1 MRHDRRNDS
10 DFAVPP
16 YSEAWLFAQE
26 LLGNPIPDPQVAA
39 RNGSEDRAK
48 LEWLAAISPPHAEE
62 LRRLENQGAEARRKR
77 ESLIWAAGICDNA
90 AAKLRT
96 MLREEAEAGHAGLFS
111 SEAVPQLV
119 SEWDRS
125 QPRVPA
131 GRPDGGQFASTGGPS
146 GSGLRHTRQP
156 RSKLEERSEQ
166 QIAQRSGNGWSGDR
180 VLDALRVI
188 APGWLPFVKRHF
200 TLAVTSGSAAVPS
213 TTVRSGEYG
222 SPISKLPKAP
232 IRERGPLTVHVD
244 VPAHWND
251 LQVAQHILKEL
262 ADDVDVHRMAA
273 EWSERTPKLFKE
285 IQDERFRDGLS
296 TVAALAGGYYTAIA
310 SLVPGGQAAV
320 AMWDIHTGDNVGA
333 ALDVAF
339 MLPLGKLAKAGIE
352 ASGVIALKSGE
363 RVIGVLPV
371 QAIEKI
377 SKLAPDQMALLHKRL
392 LTAKTEQE
400 VAEITA
406 KFLATPFDSHHP
418 LAKFL
423 GGHRKQLLIELP
435 EKVHQEFHT
444 LLREELRNV
453 GLLLPIG
460 GKTGSTQAWA
470 KYFRFDPARQGKAFD
485 AP

>member
-1 MRHDRRNDS
+1 MRHDCRNDR
-10 DFAVPP
+10 DFAGPP
-16 YSEAWLFAQE
+16 YSEAWLFAQQ

-48 LEWLAAISPPHAEE
+48 LEWLAAISPRHAEE
-62 LRRLENQGAEARRKR
+62 LRRLENQDAEARRKR
-77 ESLIWAAGICDNA
+77 EALIWAAGICDNA

-96 MLREEAEAGHAGLFS
+96 ILREEAQAGQADLFS
-111 SEAVPQLV
+111 NEALPESQLL
-119 SEWDRS
+119 SEWDPS

-131 GRPDGGQFASTGGPS
+131 GTSAGGQFASTGG
-146 GSGLRHTRQP
+146 GSGAGARHTRQP
-156 RSKLEERSEQ
+156 PSKLEERSEQ

-188 APGWLPFVKRHF
+188 APGWLPFVKRHL
-200 TLAVTSGSAAVPS
+200 TLAVTSGSAAVPA

-222 SPISKLPKAP
+222 PPISKLPKAP
-232 IRERGPLTVHVD
+232 IREKGPLTVHVD

-262 ADDVDVHRMAA
+262 ADDIDVHRIAA
-273 EWSERTPKLFKE
+273 EWSERTPNLFKE

-352 ASGVIALKSGE
+352 ASGAIALKSGE

-371 QAIEKI
+371 RAIEKL
-377 SKLAPDQMALLHKRL
+377 SKLAPDQIALLHKRL

-423 GGHRKQLLIELP
+423 GGTRKQLLAELP
-435 EKVHQEFHT
+435 QPVHQEFHD
-444 LLREELRNV
+444 LLREELRAM
-453 GLLLPIG
+453 GLKLPIG
-460 GKTGSTQAWA
+460 GKTGSTDAWA
-470 KYFRFDPARQGKAFD
+470 RYLSEDPLR
-485 AP
+485 

>member
-1 MRHDRRNDS
+1 
-10 DFAVPP
+10 
-16 YSEAWLFAQE
+16 
-26 LLGNPIPDPQVAA
+26 
-39 RNGSEDRAK
+39 
-48 LEWLAAISPPHAEE
+48 
-62 LRRLENQGAEARRKR
+62 
-77 ESLIWAAGICDNA
+77 
-90 AAKLRT
+90 
-96 MLREEAEAGHAGLFS
+96 MLREEAEAGQADPSS
-111 SEAVPQLV
+111 SETLRESQFV
-119 SEWDRS
+119 SEWDPN

-131 GRPDGGQFASTGGPS
+131 GRPDGGQFASTGG
-146 GSGLRHTRQP
+146 GSGAGVRHTRQP

-188 APGWLPFVKRHF
+188 APGWLPFVKRHL

-213 TTVRSGEYG
+213 TTIRSGEYG
-222 SPISKLPKAP
+222 PPLRKLPKSP
-232 IRERGPLTVHVD
+232 IREKGPLTVHVD

-285 IQDERFRDGLS
+285 IQDERFKDGLS
-296 TVAALAGGYYTAIA
+296 TVAALAGGYYTALA

-320 AMWDIHTGDNVGA
+320 ALWDIQSGDKVGA

-371 QAIEKI
+371 QAIEKV
-377 SKLAPDQMALLHKRL
+377 SKLAPDQKALLHTRL
-392 LTAKTEQE
+392 LAAKTEQE
-400 VAEITA
+400 AAEIVA

-423 GGHRKQLLIELP
+423 GGRQEQILAKIPRE
-435 EKVHQEFHT
+435 VHQEFHQV
-444 LLREELRNV
+444 LREELRNV
-453 GLLLPIG
+453 GLNLPIG
-460 GKTGSTQAWA
+460 GRTGSTVDWA
-470 KYFRFDPARQGKAFD
+470 RYLGDDAARQGKAFD
-485 AP
+485 ATLKASRAIDAKYGTEITQSVWTNLVGERFFVLPP